1 MTQYNYKI
9 LNVVGDASPDPF
21 SESSTQ
27 LYPLGTK
34 LEYGDRTFRYAK
46 MGATGTDAKAGKLLQ
61 TKTAVA
67 DHRDLAVPSGASIG
81 SSTITVTVGGTT
93 VSANEYSEGYLHI
106 NDVDGQGQ
114 LFRIKSHP
122 EGIST
127 NVVFTLYDKV
137 NKALGSSS
145 KADLIHSSYHNL
157 IVAPVAETG
166 VISGV
171 TVIDM
176 TAEKYGWVQTAGPC
190 SVLIDGTIVL
200 GENACRSTNTAGAV
214 APAVSD
220 VLYVVGQVLVVNNS
234 GDNGVIHLNIE

>member
-46 MGATGTDAKAGKLLQ
+46 MGSGAVTAGKLLQ
-61 TKTAVA
+61 TKVAVG
-67 DHRDLAVPSGASIG
+67 DHRDLAVPSGVSIG
-81 SSTITVTVGGTT
+81 SSTITVTVGGTKAD
-93 VSANEYSEGYLHI
+93 ANEYSEGYLHI

-122 EGIST
+122 EGTST

-137 NKALGSSS
+137 NKALTGNS
-145 KADLIHSSYHNL
+145 KADLIHSSYYEL
-157 IVAPVAETG
+157 VIAPNNETG
-166 VISGV
+166 AISGV

-176 TAEKYGWVQTAGPC
+176 TAENYGWVQTSGPC
-190 SVLIDGTIVL
+190 SVLIEGTIVL
-200 GENACRSTNTAGAV
+200 GENACRSTGSTVGTV
-214 APAVSD
+214 AASSGD
-220 VLYVVGQVLVVNNS
+220 ANCVVGQVLVVNGS
-234 GDNGVIHLNIE
+234 TDNGVIHLNIE